1 MKKIISCLV
10 AVLWFSIN
18 HTVLAQKY
26 NPLLPPNTYRNA
38 DNPHYWKNK
47 NPYCGYW
54 QQDVHYKIKAR
65 IDEKTDIITATEE
78 LTYWNNSPDT
88 LTYVFFHLYQN
99 AFQPESYYDKLQ
111 RENKIKPVYGKYES
125 QKKGTEIANL
135 KVNGQ
140 SAKIEIDN
148 TIMKVYLPQPLLPNQ
163 SITFTMDFKTYFDKG
178 SVRRRMKVFNAWGYK
193 HYDGV
198 HWYPRISVYD
208 RKFGWTTDQ
217 HLGREFYGDFGT
229 FDVELTFA
237 SNYIV
242 GATGFLTNRK
252 EVLPDELR
260 KKLDIRNFAQK
271 PWNSKPSVIIPYDST
286 KTKTWIYHA
295 ENVHDFAFT
304 ADPTYRIGEA
314 HWEDKVIYALA
325 QEPHASRW
333 QNAAQYTAKVIQ
345 VYSQDFGRYVY
356 HKMIVADARDGM
368 EYPML
373 TLDGGMDPSYRGLL
387 AHEVG
392 HNWFFGQVGNNETYR
407 AMLDEGFTQF
417 LTAWALTRIDGDT
430 LIQLPPRSN
439 YVKKFKNPVSPRLYR
454 AYFGYLMDAI
464 TEDDAFLNT
473 HSDDFN
479 GAIRHGGG
487 YRHVYYKTATM
498 LYNLRYVLGEEL
510 FLKAMKN
517 YFNTWKIAH
526 PYVEDFRN
534 NIIQYTHTDLNW
546 FFDQWLTTTKNIDYA
561 VKSVKPAKGKGYYYI
576 TFERK
581 GEMQMPLEFTVTTK
595 DDKQY
600 HYYIP
605 NNWFV
610 KQTDAIVLPRWIG
623 WGKLNPTYT
632 ATVHIPEGIKNI
644 EIDPGMQM
652 ADVNRLNNAKKF
664 PLSVKFDSKIWN
676 YPDWGKYELFV
687 RPDVW
692 FNNYDGLKIG
702 MHING
707 NYMQKLHNLH
717 ATFWMNTGL
726 LQQNI
731 TNDKNLFDPISFNI
745 RYQTSTHKIM
755 KRSFVELQTKWLDG
769 LNSYR
774 IRFSKNDRK
783 GKNTF
788 YTEYKSMIRMDSTD
802 LHYLLY
808 PNDWKINKLNN
819 TIAVGVTHRYK
830 YTKGRGS
837 IDLKLRSSTLFSDY
851 DYAQLTLEAK
861 NTNRL
866 TKKLDF
872 NTRLFALLGT
882 GTNTPYESALYLSG
896 ANPEQLMDN
905 KYTRSAGF
913 IPTDWTGYAAS
924 TNHFQMGGG
933 LNLRGYSGYFAV
945 ESLPD
950 TIVFA
955 YRGQSGA
962 SISGEL
968 EFDKLFKF
976 KPRFLRAFKIDTYLF
991 GDAGYIDFGQN
1002 TYNISDVRIDA
1013 GIGAL
1018 LTIRKWGALQM
1029 VKPLTIRF
1037 DFPVFLNR
1045 PPATE
1050 DFLQFR
1056 WIIGINRSF

>member
-1 MKKIISCLV
+1 MKKLLFTLSAILFIY
-10 AVLWFSIN
+10 FSNNI
-18 HTVLAQKY
+18 TAQKY

-38 DNPHYWKNK
+38 DNPNYWKNK
-47 NPYCGYW
+47 LPFCGYW

-65 IDEKTDIITATEE
+65 IDEKKDIISASEE

-88 LTYVFFHLYQN
+88 LTFVFFHLYQN

-111 RENKIKPVYGKYES
+111 RANKINPVYGQYES
-125 QKKGTEIANL
+125 QKKGTEINYL
-135 KVNGQ
+135 KVNGKNV
-140 SAKIEIDN
+140 KIEIDN
-148 TIMKVYLPQPLLPNQ
+148 TIMKVYLPEPLLPNQ

-178 SVRRRMKVFNAWGYK
+178 SVRRRMKVFDAWGYK

-242 GATGFLTNRK
+242 GATGFLVNRK
-252 EVLPDELR
+252 EVLPDDLR
-260 KKLDIRNFAQK
+260 KKLDIKNFAHK

-314 HWEDKVIYALA
+314 HWEDKVVYALA
-325 QEPHASRW
+325 QEPHASHW
-333 QNAAQYTAKVIQ
+333 QNAAEYTAKVLK
-345 VYSQDFGRYVY
+345 VYSEDFGRYVY

-417 LTAWALTRIDGDT
+417 LTAWALTKIDGDT
-430 LIQLPPRSN
+430 LIEPLPKSK
-439 YVKKFKNPVSPRLYR
+439 YVQKFKKPVSPRLYR

-498 LYNLRYVLGEEL
+498 LYNMRYVLGEEL
-510 FLKAMKN
+510 FLKSMQN

-534 NIIQYTHTDLNW
+534 TIIQYSHVDLNW
-546 FFDQWLTTTKNIDYA
+546 FFDQWLTTTKNIDYKI
-561 VKSVKPAKGKGYYYI
+561 KSVKPAKQKGKYI
-576 TFERK
+576 IEIERL
-581 GEMQMPLEFTVTTK
+581 GEMQMPVEFTIISK
-595 DDKQY
+595 NKKQY
-600 HYYIP
+600 NYYIP
-605 NNWFV
+605 NNWFT
-610 KQTDAIVLPRWIG
+610 KKTTAKTLPKWIG
-623 WGKLNPTYT
+623 WGKLNPVYK
-632 ATVHIPEGIKNI
+632 VEVEVPEGIKDVI
-644 EIDPGMQM
+644 IDPSMEM
-652 ADVNRLNNAKKF
+652 ADVNRLNNSKKF
-664 PLSVKFDSKIWN
+664 PLSVQFDSKIWN

-687 RPDVW
+687 RPDFW
-692 FNNYDGLKIG
+692 YNSYDGLKIG
-702 MHING
+702 IHMNG

-717 ATFWMNTGL
+717 ASVWMNTGL
-726 LQQNI
+726 LQNADI
-731 TNDKNLFDPISFNI
+731 ADKNLFDPISFNVQ
-745 RYQTSTHKIM
+745 YNTSTHKLM
-755 KRSFVELQTKWLDG
+755 KHSWITLHTKWLDG

-774 IRFSKNDRK
+774 IRFSKQDRK
-783 GKNTF
+783 QKNTF
-788 YTEYKSMIRMDSTD
+788 YTEYKSMIRIDSTD

-808 PNDWKINKLNN
+808 PNDWKINQLNN
-819 TIAVGVTHRYK
+819 TITLGVLHTYK
-830 YTKGRGS
+830 YVKGRGE
-837 IDLKLRSSTLFSDY
+837 IDLSLRSSTLFSDY
-851 DYAQLTLEAK
+851 NYAQLTLEAK
-861 NTNRL
+861 NYNQI

-872 NTRLFALLGT
+872 NTRVFALIGT
-882 GTNTPYESALYLSG
+882 GNNTPYESALYLAG
-896 ANPEQLMDN
+896 ANPEQLMEN
-905 KYTRSAGF
+905 KFTRSAGI
-913 IPTDWTGYAAS
+913 IPSDMAGFNNATG
-924 TNHFQMGGG
+924 NFQMGGG
-933 LNLRGYSGYFAV
+933 LNLRGYNNYVAV

-950 TIVFA
+950 TIVFS
-955 YRGQSGA
+955 YRGKSGV

-968 EFDKLFKF
+968 EFDKLIKF
-976 KPRFLRAFKIDTYLF
+976 KPKRLKAFKIDTYIF
-991 GDAGYIDFGQN
+991 GDAGYLDFGQK
-1002 TYNISDVRIDA
+1002 TYNISDVRVDA
-1013 GIGAL
+1013 GLGAA
-1018 LTIRKWGALQM
+1018 LTIRKWGPLQT
-1029 VKPLTIRF
+1029 VNPLTIRF

-1045 PPATE
+1045 PPASE
-1050 DFLQFR
+1050 EFFQFR
-1056 WIIGINRSF
+1056 WLIGINRTF

>member
-260 KKLDIRNFAQK
+260 KKLDIGNFAQK

-479 GAIRHGGG
+479 GAIRNGGG
-487 YRHVYYKTATM
+487 YRHVY
-498 LYNLRYVLGEEL
+498 
-510 FLKAMKN
+510 
-517 YFNTWKIAH
+517 
-526 PYVEDFRN
+526 
-534 NIIQYTHTDLNW
+534 
-546 FFDQWLTTTKNIDYA
+546 
-561 VKSVKPAKGKGYYYI
+561 
-576 TFERK
+576 
-581 GEMQMPLEFTVTTK
+581 
-595 DDKQY
+595 
-600 HYYIP
+600 
-605 NNWFV
+605 
-610 KQTDAIVLPRWIG
+610 
-623 WGKLNPTYT
+623 
-632 ATVHIPEGIKNI
+632 
-644 EIDPGMQM
+644 
-652 ADVNRLNNAKKF
+652 
-664 PLSVKFDSKIWN
+664 
-676 YPDWGKYELFV
+676 
-687 RPDVW
+687 
-692 FNNYDGLKIG
+692 
-702 MHING
+702 
-707 NYMQKLHNLH
+707 
-717 ATFWMNTGL
+717 
-726 LQQNI
+726 
-731 TNDKNLFDPISFNI
+731 
-745 RYQTSTHKIM
+745 
-755 KRSFVELQTKWLDG
+755 
-769 LNSYR
+769 
-774 IRFSKNDRK
+774 
-783 GKNTF
+783 
-788 YTEYKSMIRMDSTD
+788 
-802 LHYLLY
+802 
-808 PNDWKINKLNN
+808 
-819 TIAVGVTHRYK
+819 
-830 YTKGRGS
+830 
-837 IDLKLRSSTLFSDY
+837 
-851 DYAQLTLEAK
+851 
-861 NTNRL
+861 
-866 TKKLDF
+866 
-872 NTRLFALLGT
+872 
-882 GTNTPYESALYLSG
+882 
-896 ANPEQLMDN
+896 
-905 KYTRSAGF
+905 
-913 IPTDWTGYAAS
+913 
-924 TNHFQMGGG
+924 
-933 LNLRGYSGYFAV
+933 
-945 ESLPD
+945 
-950 TIVFA
+950 
-955 YRGQSGA
+955 
-962 SISGEL
+962 
-968 EFDKLFKF
+968 
-976 KPRFLRAFKIDTYLF
+976 
-991 GDAGYIDFGQN
+991 
-1002 TYNISDVRIDA
+1002 
-1013 GIGAL
+1013 
-1018 LTIRKWGALQM
+1018 
-1029 VKPLTIRF
+1029 
-1037 DFPVFLNR
+1037 
-1045 PPATE
+1045 
-1050 DFLQFR
+1050 
-1056 WIIGINRSF
+1056 